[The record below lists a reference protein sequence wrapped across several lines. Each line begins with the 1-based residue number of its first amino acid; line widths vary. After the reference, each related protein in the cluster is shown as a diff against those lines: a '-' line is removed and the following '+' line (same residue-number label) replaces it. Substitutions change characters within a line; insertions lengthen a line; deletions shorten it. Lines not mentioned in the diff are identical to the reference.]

1 MLTKMK
7 LFALCAALAGGVGIA
22 AAQPAPAPGSQPQ
35 QTQRSEKWAA
45 KKAEMLAKYDTNKD
59 GKLDAN
65 ERAVMKDEKATER
78 FQKMDTNK
86 DGQVSLDEFKA
97 FAKTKHG
104 HHARGGKGHRRGMR
118 GIGGNGA
125 LGGGGTQ

>member
-7 LFALCAALAGGVGIA
+7 LFALCAVLAGGVGIA
-22 AAQPAPAPGSQPQ
+22 AAQPAPAPGSEPQ
-35 QTQRSEKWAA
+35 KTERAEKWAA
-45 KKAEMLAKYDTNKD
+45 KKAEMLAKYDTNRD

-65 ERAVMKDEKATER
+65 ERAAMKEAKAIER
-78 FQKMDTNK
+78 FEKMDTNK

-97 FAKTKHG
+97 FAKSKHG
-104 HHARGGKGHRRGMR
+104 HHARGGKRHHRGQGRM
-118 GIGGNGA
+118 GGAGT